1 MKKRNEGQMI
11 VLMGFF
17 LLVAVVVLASIS
29 ADLSSIGTEVPQRH
43 SKALLP
49 DYISI
54 KDKFVLSL
62 NQNVDSFVNGAPTIQ
77 KEYGIDTSGLTF
89 DEMIS
94 GAFDVTTDRIARL
107 SLKQG
112 NYFDAELIKWGY
124 GGSVVQSD
132 GGTGA
137 VYNIKAILSLTD
149 GKTSLSQNV
158 SYLIT
163 IR

>member
-62 NQNVDSFVNGAPTIQ
+62 NQNIDSFVNGAPALQ
-77 KEYGIDTSGLTF
+77 REYGIDT
-89 DEMIS
+89 
-94 GAFDVTTDRIARL
+94 TD
-107 SLKQG
+107 
-112 NYFDAELIKWGY
+112 F
-124 GGSVVQSD
+124 
-132 GGTGA
+132 T
-137 VYNIKAILSLTD
+137 
-149 GKTSLSQNV
+149 
-158 SYLIT
+158 
-163 IR
+163 